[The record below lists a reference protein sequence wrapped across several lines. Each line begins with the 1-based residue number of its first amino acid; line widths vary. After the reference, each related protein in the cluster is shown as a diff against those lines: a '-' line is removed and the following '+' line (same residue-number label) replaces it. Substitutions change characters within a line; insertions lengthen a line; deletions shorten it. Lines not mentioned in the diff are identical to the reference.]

1 MGIESDIVS
10 RYVKIYCIRGRT
22 QRALIKEVIR
32 LIAVN
37 LIAAVHSSYY
47 L

>member
-1 MGIESDIVS
+1 MDIESDIVS

-22 QRALIKEVIR
+22 QRALIEEVIR

-37 LIAAVHSSYY
+37 LIAVHSSYY